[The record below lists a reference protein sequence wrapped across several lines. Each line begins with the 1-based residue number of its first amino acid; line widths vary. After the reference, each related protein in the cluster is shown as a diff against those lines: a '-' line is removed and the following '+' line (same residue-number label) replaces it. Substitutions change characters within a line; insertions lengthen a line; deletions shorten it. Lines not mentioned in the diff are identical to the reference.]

1 MEKDGTKI
9 KKANLK
15 KEYFLLAAGLAFF
28 FNPTVNIIDVLP
40 DAIGAILIYFGLER
54 FGYIDDKFE
63 NAKKLSFYMIW
74 LYIVK
79 HVLSLAVFENTSNTL
94 PFTFFSSVLEIIIL
108 TAFFGL
114 FYSGFEYT
122 LMRRGNGESAKSV
135 ANVKT
140 YTVFFVFAKNILA
153 FAPETL
159 ELFRQKEQFNFD
171 ADASYRFPISSL
183 KNYVIL
189 ACVSLCLILG
199 VIYLI
204 RTFAFL
210 NKVRKDEAYNENL
223 TAEFTEILE
232 HKRGKLV
239 RRKMNLSCFCFGCAA
254 LFSADAVFEGKD
266 FLPGIVSAIALA
278 LSFAAI
284 SEYSKTTVKQ
294 KVSCLL
300 ITVFSALDTAFLC
313 YLEPLYTRVFSAEE
327 ISDIDGAEFIKSGF
341 GTAVSIIGEI
351 TLAVLMIIG
360 IVIWIKKC
368 KKITDDD
375 LGTSY
380 GRSPFWVLA
389 FFSASAAVKAVR
401 TAMNVCIVH
410 MAFTDEGIT
419 KYLSLRSMMTPQSSG
434 EYIAQN
440 PGVAF
445 FESLDGMYSVIGV
458 AGLVLAA
465 VAAINMWALKSR
477 VNGEV

>member
-9 KKANLK
+9 KRANLK
-15 KEYFLLAAGLAFF
+15 KEYFLIAAGLAFF

-40 DAIGAILIYFGLER
+40 DALGAILVYMGLER

-94 PFTFFSSVLEIIIL
+94 PFTFFASVLEIIIL

-122 LMRRGNGESAKSV
+122 LMRRGNGESVKAV

-140 YTVFFVFAKNILA
+140 YSVFFVFAKNILA
-153 FAPETL
+153 FLPETL

-183 KNYVIL
+183 KPYVIL
-189 ACVSLCLILG
+189 SCVTLCLILG

-210 NKVRKDEAYNENL
+210 NKVRKDEAYTENL

-232 HKRGKLV
+232 HKRGKLI

-278 LSFAAI
+278 LSFLAF
-284 SEYSKTTVKQ
+284 SEYSKTTAKQ
-294 KVSCLL
+294 KVSLIL
-300 ITVFSALDTAFLC
+300 ITVFCALDTVFLG
-313 YLEPLYTRVFSAEE
+313 YLEPLYTRVFSAEK
-327 ISDIDGAEFIKSGF
+327 ISDIEGAEFIKSGF
-341 GTAVSIIGEI
+341 GAAFSIIGEI
-351 TLAVLMIIG
+351 ALAVFMIIG
-360 IVIWIKKC
+360 VAIWIKKC
-368 KKITDDD
+368 KKITDD

-380 GRSPFWVLA
+380 GRSAFWVSV
-389 FFSASAAVKAVR
+389 FFSASAVFKAAR
-401 TAMNVCIVH
+401 TAINVLIVH
-410 MAFTDEGIT
+410 MAFADEGISN
-419 KYLSLRSMMTPQSSG
+419 YLSLRSMMSPQSSG

-440 PGVAF
+440 PGVAA
-445 FESLDGMYSVIGV
+445 FESLDGVYSVIGV

-465 VAAINMWALKSR
+465 VAVINMWALKSR